1 MKKIILTASWF
12 AVAVYCLLTGVYG
25 PTGLKATAQAEH
37 TAAAM
42 LRNID
47 LLEKLNIEYS
57 LEWNA
62 LRSDADLTAVQGRSL
77 GFIADDEIVVR
88 LAFPVTGES
97 PVFIGERVLY
107 EPADSMREP
116 GIRAASLYIWLC
128 TVLAG
133 IARRLFGYRKQQDY
147 RSDHILRSQRAMR
160 VQEASRT

>member
-12 AVAVYCLLTGVYG
+12 AIAVYCILTGVYG
-25 PTGLKATAQAEH
+25 PAGLKVTAKASE
-37 TAAAM
+37 TASAM

-47 LLEKLNIEYS
+47 LLEKVNIEYS

-77 GFIADDEIVVR
+77 GFIANDEVAVR
-88 LAFPVTGES
+88 LTLPVRDEP

-107 EPADSMREP
+107 EPVHSLPEA
-116 GIRAASLYIWLC
+116 GIRAASLYIWLFI
-128 TVLAG
+128 VLASL
-133 IARRLFGYRKQQDY
+133 ARKLLSHQKSQGMQVRR
-147 RSDHILRSQRAMR
+147 ILRPQREIR